1 MLTPKQFLAAVDH
14 ESRVVKHLAT
24 KVLPGTTD
32 WRPTPGQ
39 RSMIEL
45 MRYLTSAA
53 SVPCRAM
60 IEGNWDASEALEKE
74 AESVTPATFAAAM
87 DRQREVIAK
96 AIEPLSDRDYLEK
109 DATLPWGTPVKL
121 GEALVRTVLYTY
133 VAYRM
138 QFFLYV
144 KQSGNSDLGPANCW
158 VGVDPPKKPAA

>member
-1 MLTPKQFLAAVDH
+1 MITPKQFLDAVDH
-14 ESRVVKHLAT
+14 ETRVVKHLAT
-24 KVLPGTTD
+24 KVLPGTYD

-60 IEGNWDASEALEKE
+60 IEGNWDSSDALETAAE
-74 AESVTPATFAAAM
+74 AVTPATFAAAM
-87 DRQREVIAK
+87 DRQRAVIAE
-96 AIEPLSDRDYLEK
+96 ALAPLSDRDHLER
-109 DATLPWGTPVKL
+109 DAALPWGTPVKL

-144 KQSGNSDLGPANCW
+144 KQSGNADLGPAECW
-158 VGVDPPKKPAA
+158 VGMSPPKKPA

>member
-1 MLTPKQFLAAVDH
+1 MITPRQFLDAVDH
-14 ESRVVKHLAT
+14 ETRVVKHLAT
-24 KVLPGTTD
+24 KVAAGTYD

-39 RSMIEL
+39 RSTIEL

-74 AESVTPATFAAAM
+74 AEAVTPATFAAAM
-87 DRQREVIAK
+87 DRQRDVVA
-96 AIEPLSDRDYLEK
+96 AALAPLSERDYAER
-109 DATLPWGTPVKL
+109 DAALPWGTPVKL

-138 QFFLYV
+138 QLFLYA
-144 KQSGNSDLGPANCW
+144 KQSGASDIGPAECW
-158 VGVDPPKKPAA
+158 VGVSPPKKPVT